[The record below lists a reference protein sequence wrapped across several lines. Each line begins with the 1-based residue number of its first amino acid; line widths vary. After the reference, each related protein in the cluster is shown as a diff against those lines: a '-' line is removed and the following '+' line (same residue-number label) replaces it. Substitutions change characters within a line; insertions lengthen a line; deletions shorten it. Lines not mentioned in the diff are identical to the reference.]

1 MDILRGLKL
10 PDRNASKEELY
21 DYLFKLDE
29 ALRVGLSNL
38 GEDNLSSDLITKI
51 TGGVQ

>member
-10 PDRNASKEELY
+10 PPRNAASEELY

-38 GEDNLSSDLITKI
+38 GEDNLSEDLKTKI
-51 TGGVQ
+51 TGGTQ